1 MATTEEQ
8 IEMLASERAVRN
20 GAPCTVVVE
29 DKVYNVKDVPNI
41 IKRKIYDL
49 ELEALI
55 LEREAKSETTLKR
68 AQKIAKKLRTLHSK
82 TAAYYILGLKALFV
96 PFLFAIYWRILDCR
110 TSEHTFKINQAGMQ
124 GESVNFFYAN
134 WQITKAQLALSTK
147 LVGDGIKQYQERM
160 ESAESMLEA
169 DALPKKAEDDKS
181 AASLKARRTTKR

>member
-1 MATTEEQ
+1 VATTEEQ
-8 IEMLASERAVRN
+8 IQMLANERAART
-20 GAPCTVVVE
+20 GAPCAVVVGN
-29 DKVYNVKDVPNI
+29 KVYNVKDVPNI

-55 LEREAKSETTLKR
+55 LEREAKEEIKLRR
-68 AQKIAKKLRTLHSK
+68 AQEIAKKLRTLHSK

-110 TSEHTFKINQAGMQ
+110 TSVHTYEINKAGMQ
-124 GESVNFFYAN
+124 GKSVNFFYAN

-160 ESAESMLEA
+160 ESAESMLAE
-169 DALPKKAEDDKS
+169 DALPKKEADDKS
-181 AASLKARRTTKR
+181 ATSLKARRTTKR